1 MKGERGHLQN
11 TVDTG
16 TLWAP
21 NPLGNVYLLW
31 QCSQRV
37 ILMMAQRLP
46 WDLMSVFGFVFVRDK
61 CMLLSCLHFS
71 PILPPNNESV
81 SASRD
86 SEVIIHKV
94 QIL

>member
-1 MKGERGHLQN
+1 M
-11 TVDTG
+11 G
-16 TLWAP
+16 TKSSGKCLSSLAMLSESHP
-21 NPLGNVYLLW
+21 DDGSKATLGFDVSFW
-31 QCSQRV
+31 IC
-37 ILMMAQRLP
+37 
-46 WDLMSVFGFVFVRDK
+46 FVRDK

-71 PILPPNNESV
+71 PILPLNNESV